1 MRGYVQ
7 HQPLLQHTESNGP
20 CLNLLWKANA
30 SGFAPSPGPLMNPL
44 YMHIGN
50 SSDNGPKLSRFNVHD
65 QDNMVN

>member
-30 SGFAPSPGPLMNPL
+30 SGFAPSPGPLMNPTSETETSGDL
-44 YMHIGN
+44 LT
-50 SSDNGPKLSRFNVHD
+50 S
-65 QDNMVN
+65 